1 MILLSCT
8 KLAVGEKIPE
18 PRGTGPDGVRSI
30 GFPGVRHRNGTC
42 VAAFSPNVV
51 SIPRS
56 RASSEI

>member
-1 MILLSCT
+1 MILLSRT
-8 KLAVGEKIPE
+8 KLAVGEKTPE
-18 PRGTGPDGVRSI
+18 PRGTGPD
-30 GFPGVRHRNGTC
+30 GVRHRNGTC